1 MPDVKKMLHDEKG
14 QGMTEYIIMVILI
27 ALAVL
32 IFTQFLGQ
40 TVGNKTNAAAA
51 KVGGLTIP

>member
-1 MPDVKKMLHDEKG
+1 
-14 QGMTEYIIMVILI
+14 MTEYIIMVILI

-40 TVGNKTNAAAA
+40 TVGTRRTLR
-51 KVGGLTIP
+51 VRRSGGLTIP

>member
-1 MPDVKKMLHDEKG
+1 
-14 QGMTEYIIMVILI
+14 MVILI

-40 TVGNKTNAAAA
+40 TVGNKTNAAGA